1 MTSDPGDKQRPRGSD
16 PKPPG
21 PGEVP
26 HPQSQ
31 ADEAQPRPAP
41 QDAAGLGAA
50 VESTAQGS
58 VAETVG
64 FSVPAPSAE
73 PEESLEREA
82 PRGFWGEA
90 WLRFRRRRLAMTALL
105 FVLALALV
113 AIFSPAIVG
122 TKPIVCKYK
131 GSIYFPCLGYF
142 NRGWE
147 NAIFTTDRFRNVYVG
162 NLEEKDPDSWAV
174 WPLIYQDPQRR
185 VREGEWPGQPE
196 NPTRNYGTP
205 NRYNLFGT
213 TPAGVDVFAI
223 MVHGTRIALLV
234 GFVSMGIAGFIG
246 VTVGALAGYFRG
258 WVDAL
263 LSRLIEIVL
272 CIPTLVLILALIA
285 VLPKVTIWH
294 LMAAIGLTGWTS
306 IARLTRAEFIK
317 LREAD
322 FVAAARALGAGS
334 GRIMFRHIL
343 RNAMAP
349 VLVPLTFG
357 IASAILIEGGLS
369 FLGFGPP
376 PPTPS
381 WGRIL
386 ALGQQNN
393 TMWWLIV
400 FPGLAIFLT
409 VLAYNLIG
417 EGLQEATDPR
427 LREAGR

>member
-1 MTSDPGDKQRPRGSD
+1 MTSHPEDHKTPRGNS
-16 PKPPG
+16 PER
-21 PGEVP
+21 PGEGPVP
-26 HPQSQ
+26 PQP
-31 ADEAQPRPAP
+31 ADETQPRHVPTDP
-41 QDAAGLGAA
+41 AGLGAA
-50 VESTAQGS
+50 VESVTQGS
-58 VAETVG
+58 MPEVVG

-73 PEESLEREA
+73 PQEPIKDDA
-82 PRGFWGEA
+82 PRGYWGEA
-90 WLRFRRRRLAMTALL
+90 WLRFRRRKLAMTALL
-105 FVLALALV
+105 FVALLALV

-142 NRGWE
+142 NRSWE
-147 NAIFTTDRFRNVYVG
+147 NAIFTKDRFRNVYVG
-162 NLEEKDPDSWAV
+162 NLKEKDPDSWAI
-174 WPLIYQDPQRR
+174 WPLIYQDPERR
-185 VREGEWPGQPE
+185 VRDGEWPDQPA
-196 NPTRNYGTP
+196 NPTRNYGSP
-205 NRYNLFGT
+205 SRYNLFGT

-234 GFVSMGIAGFIG
+234 GFVSMGIAGLIG
-246 VTVGALAGYFRG
+246 ITVGALAGYFRG

-263 LSRLIEIVL
+263 LSRLIEIVM

-285 VLPKVTIWH
+285 VLPKITIWQ

-322 FVAAARALGAGS
+322 FVSAARALGAGP

-386 ALGQQNN
+386 AEGQQNN